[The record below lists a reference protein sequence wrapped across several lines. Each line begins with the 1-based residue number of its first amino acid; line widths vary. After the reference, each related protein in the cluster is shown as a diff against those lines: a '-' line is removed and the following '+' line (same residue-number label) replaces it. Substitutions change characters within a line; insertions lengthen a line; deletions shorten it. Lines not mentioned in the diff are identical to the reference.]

1 MSTIFGAL
9 SVAARSLIAQES
21 AISTVTNNIANVN
34 TAGYSREIPTLTEES
49 PLEVGDISIGNGVS
63 FEGARSVR
71 DNILELRIDQETRQQ
86 YRYESYANA
95 MDQVQ
100 SLFSDTS
107 GSGLG
112 TSIDDFFSSW
122 QTLSGNPT
130 DSSTRRAVIS
140 AGENLASA
148 FSSVAQQLNALQQ
161 GLDRKAGETVD
172 EINSYAAQ
180 LARLNQQIMSLE
192 NNSQEASSLE
202 DQRYTVLH
210 SLSQLVDVAVTNSN
224 DGALTVT
231 TTNGVPLVAG
241 QESFD
246 LTMATDSITGFQHI
260 DSQGSDVTSDFT
272 GGQLAGLLE
281 ARDRT
286 IPSVQSGI
294 DDLAASIINAVN
306 TQSQKGYDA
315 NGTAGGNFFDAVV
328 QASPGSNAGAAANMA
343 MAISDPLKIA
353 ASSDGSEGNSANAL
367 AIANLQDEAL
377 LKGDTA
383 TEFYSSLVSNVGNEV
398 ANATDEQEAVSLV
411 LKQLEDQRSN
421 ISGVSLDEEAANLI
435 VYQRAHEAAAEM
447 VAAIDKLM
455 NNDIQAM

>member
-112 TSIDDFFSSW
+112 TSIDNFFSRW

-140 AGENLASA
+140 AGENLAAA
-148 FSSVAQQLNALQQ
+148 FNSVAQQLNALQQ
-161 GLDRKAGETVD
+161 GLDRKAKETVD
-172 EINSYAAQ
+172 EINSYTGQ

-192 NNSQEASSLE
+192 NNSQKASSLE

-246 LTMATDSITGFQHI
+246 LTMATDSGTGFQHI

-306 TQSQKGYDA
+306 TQSQKGYDG
-315 NGTAGGNFFDAVV
+315 NGTAGGNFFGAVV

-343 MAISDPLKIA
+343 MAISDPSKIA
-353 ASSDGSEGNSANAL
+353 ASSDGSETTSSPS
-367 AIANLQDEAL
+367 
-377 LKGDTA
+377 TA
-383 TEFYSSLVSNVGNEV
+383 PGC
-398 ANATDEQEAVSLV
+398 
-411 LKQLEDQRSN
+411 
-421 ISGVSLDEEAANLI
+421 
-435 VYQRAHEAAAEM
+435 
-447 VAAIDKLM
+447 
-455 NNDIQAM
+455 